1 MPSTNL
7 VQRIAVAVIAIPVVV
22 GIIWL
27 GGWTL
32 AATLAVLGVLGAREV
47 YDFGRRQGFE
57 PLERTGWLAAAG
69 IPLLAYWAKGSET
82 HWAEP
87 ALYLGAIWLMV
98 TMAIAM
104 VRRGPAGRPLTSV
117 AVTLFGCV
125 YASGLLA
132 FLIAIRH
139 GSGAAAHPMAY
150 VLLTLFPLVI
160 TWICDTAAMAVGTAV
175 GGPKLAPILS
185 PKKTHAGAVG
195 GTLGG
200 LVTALAVGLFV
211 LNRQGWSF
219 TPGQLLLFGLAV
231 SIVGQVG
238 DVAESLFKREA
249 GLKDSSTLIPGHGGV
264 LDRLDSL
271 YFVIPTAA
279 GLYRMF
285 GVI

>member
-1 MPSTNL
+1 MNNL
-7 VQRIAVAVIAIPVVV
+7 VQRIIVAAIAIPAVI
-22 GIIWL
+22 GIIWI
-27 GGWTL
+27 GGWVL
-32 AATLAVLGVLGAREV
+32 AATLALLGVLGAREV
-47 YDFGRRQGFE
+47 YDFARRQGIE

-69 IPLLAYWAKGSET
+69 IPLLAYWAKGSEL

-87 ALYLGAIWLMV
+87 ALYVGALWLIA
-98 TMAIAM
+98 TLTIAM
-104 VRRGPAGRPLTSV
+104 VRRGPTARPLTSV
-117 AVTLFGCV
+117 AVTIFGCL

-139 GSGAAAHPMAY
+139 PTGAATRPLAY

-160 TWICDTAAMAVGTAV
+160 TWICDTAAMAAGSAF
-175 GGPKLAPILS
+175 GGPKLAPVLS
-185 PKKTHAGAVG
+185 PKKTRSGAVG

-200 LVTALAVGLFV
+200 VIAALALGKFV
-211 LNRQGWSF
+211 INPQGWSF
-219 TPGQLLLFGLAV
+219 SVGQLLLFGLAV

-271 YFVIPTAA
+271 YFVIPAAA

>member
-1 MPSTNL
+1 MPANNL
-7 VQRIAVAVIAIPVVV
+7 VQRIAVAVVAIPVVV

-27 GGWTL
+27 GGWAL
-32 AATLAVLGVLGAREV
+32 AATLAVLGVLGAREI
-47 YDFGRRQGFE
+47 YDFGRRQGIE

-69 IPLLAYWAKGSET
+69 IPLLAYWAKGSEI

-87 ALYLGAIWLMV
+87 ALYLGAVWLMV

-104 VRRGPAGRPLTSV
+104 ARRGPSGRPLTSV
-117 AVTLFGCV
+117 SITMFGCV

-139 GSGAAAHPMAY
+139 ASGAATRSLPY

-160 TWICDTAAMAVGTAV
+160 TWICDTAAMAVGTVV
-175 GGPKLAPILS
+175 GGPKLAPTLS
-185 PKKTHAGAVG
+185 PKKTNAGAVG
-195 GTLGG
+195 GTLAG
-200 LVTALAVGLFV
+200 VITALVLGKFV
-211 LNRQGWSF
+211 LNRQEWSF
-219 TPGQLLLFGLAV
+219 TPGQLLLFGLVV
-231 SIVGQVG
+231 SIVGQIG

>member
-1 MPSTNL
+1 
-7 VQRIAVAVIAIPVVV
+7 
-22 GIIWL
+22 
-27 GGWTL
+27 
-32 AATLAVLGVLGAREV
+32 VLGVLGAREV
-47 YDFGRRQGFE
+47 YDFGRRQGIE

-69 IPLLAYWAKGSET
+69 IPLLAYWAK
-82 HWAEP
+82 AP
-87 ALYLGAIWLMV
+87 VFFLGAIWLMV
-98 TMAIAM
+98 TMVIAM
-104 VRRGPAGRPLTSV
+104 ARRGPAGRPLASV
-117 AVTLFGCV
+117 SITLFGCV
-125 YASGLLA
+125 YASGMLS

-139 GSGAAAHPMAY
+139 GSAAATRPMAY

-200 LVTALAVGLFV
+200 VIAALALGKFV

-219 TPGQLLLFGLAV
+219 SPGQLLLFGLAV
-231 SIVGQVG
+231 SIVGQIG

-249 GLKDSSTLIPGHGGV
+249 GVKDSSTLIPGHGGV